1 MNDDEI
7 IEIIKD
13 ILEEEVVSATDEL
26 ENFIMWDSLA
36 QLSLISACDDVGL
49 DGLSDDA
56 LSDCK
61 TVNDIISLI
70 RSLK

>member
-49 DGLSDDA
+49 DGLSDEE